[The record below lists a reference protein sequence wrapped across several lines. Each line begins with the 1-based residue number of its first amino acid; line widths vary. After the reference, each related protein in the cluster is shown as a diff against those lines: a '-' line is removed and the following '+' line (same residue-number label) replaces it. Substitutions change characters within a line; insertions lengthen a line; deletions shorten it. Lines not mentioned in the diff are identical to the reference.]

1 MCFSVGRRNVE
12 KPAFSVKGE
21 RVRSRAN
28 LPAKPQ
34 RMPCEAAHD
43 IAYGIYRFSC
53 RRTLHD
59 RRNDPTASG
68 CPDNAS
74 ILAMN
79 GMRSRWWWVIMHVGC
94 NECIDA
100 PSLSESTETR
110 ENQNDPKPS
119 PHVPLPPMRHRSH
132 QLVTERYI
140 MNALSNQNK
149 KKPDGRTHPAFSGR
163 IPIRAIRPGSG
174 SAGVELD
181 DQVRFHLHRVRHV
194 RENRNTQE
202 RPKLRVRIMQMV
214 EFKRWQLAKEAH
226 QNETAA
232 MPKKKL
238 DKEL

>member
-34 RMPCEAAHD
+34 RMPREATHD
-43 IAYGIYRFSC
+43 ITYGIHGLAR

-74 ILAMN
+74 ILTMN
-79 GMRSRWWWVIMHVGC
+79 GMRPRRGWVIMHVGC

-140 MNALSNQNK
+140 NTPLSSQNK
-149 KKPDGRTHPAFSGR
+149 KNAGWEIPSGVFRSHSDPGRKTRFRISGSR
-163 IPIRAIRPGSG
+163 TRRPGSVP
-174 SAGVELD
+174 SAPD
-181 DQVRFHLHRVRHV
+181 
-194 RENRNTQE
+194 
-202 RPKLRVRIMQMV
+202 
-214 EFKRWQLAKEAH
+214 
-226 QNETAA
+226 TARQRTS
-232 MPKKKL
+232 
-238 DKEL
+238 DHG